1 MMIFETYYVY
11 IALAALVVIGF
22 AIRFYRAFILTKNE
36 LLIAETGHALAAA
49 APAEIAAAEAALAAV
64 EKAGEQKMKLC
75 IDALMLLVPE
85 KLTDVFG
92 EDVVR
97 GIVQNAFDAAEEYA
111 KIAAEKA
118 AEKAAKKTAKKK
130 AKA

>member
-11 IALAALVVIGF
+11 IALAVLIVIAL
-22 AIRFYRAFILTKNE
+22 ATRFYRAFVLAKNE

-64 EKAGEQKMKLC
+64 EKAGEQKMKMC

-85 KLTDVFG
+85 KLMDVFG
-92 EDVVR
+92 EDVIR
-97 GIVQNAFDAAEEYA
+97 GIVQNAFDAAEDYA

-118 AEKAAKKTAKKK
+118 AQKIAKKK
-130 AKA
+130 AKAKA